1 MKYSTRQTFFE
12 KTVNEYK
19 KLMLQNPG
27 LSMPIVTSSS
37 LRLEQYF
44 NANSTQYTFQLL
56 AGVNGTQGN
65 VVQANE
71 VRLEQNDNF
80 HIDEIGIY
88 IATTTASTDT
98 NFRLLTNN
106 NEIFLGSAAIA
117 NSYMN
122 FYGGNMNINVNQVDV
137 LTNYRISKHF
147 FVGQTQRL
155 AAAVNNN
162 FDQVDMSTDG
172 LLPLSPN
179 IMLSGAGTNTIKIN
193 LNNSVALALAANN
206 SRIVIIME
214 GLRAQNAAVK
224 LGSIKG

>member
-1 MKYSTRQTFFE
+1 MKFSSRQSFFE

-19 KLMLQNPG
+19 TTIAKNPG
-27 LSMPIVTSSS
+27 LTMPIITSSS

-44 NANSTQYTFQLL
+44 NAATTQYNFQLL
-56 AGVNGTQGN
+56 SGVNGTQGN
-65 VVQANE
+65 IVQANE

-122 FYGGNMNINVNQVDV
+122 FYGGNMNINVNQTDV

-147 FVGQTQRL
+147 MVGQTQRL
-155 AAAVNNN
+155 SSTVNNN

-172 LLPLSPN
+172 LLQLGPN
-179 IMLSGAGTNTIKIN
+179 IMLSGAGTNKITIN
-193 LNNSVALALAANN
+193 LNNSVALALASNN
-206 SRIVIIME
+206 SRIVIIFD

-224 LGSIKG
+224 LGSTKG